1 MGSTSR
7 GVDGQPTSHFRSA
20 AHARPLL
27 RSLLRTTGWLL
38 SKSARLL
45 AWTSERRRRVAP
57 DLIVAAMLGS
67 VLLASG
73 HATAQ
78 DTPANIIS
86 DQIRRQGF
94 PCDEPRQAR
103 RDEQASRPNG
113 AVWIMHCANVAY
125 RVTLIPDMA
134 AKVELIK

>member
-1 MGSTSR
+1 MT
-7 GVDGQPTSHFRSA
+7 
-20 AHARPLL
+20 L
-27 RSLLRTTGWLL
+27 RHRI
-38 SKSARLL
+38 L
-45 AWTSERRRRVAP
+45 AWTSERHSTVRPGLV
-57 DLIVAAMLGS
+57 VVAMLGS

-94 PCDEPRQAR
+94 LCDEPRQAT
-103 RDEQASRPNG
+103 RDEQASKPNS
-113 AVWIMHCANVAY
+113 AVWIMRCANTAY

-134 AKVELIK
+134 AQVELIK

>member
-1 MGSTSR
+1 MT
-7 GVDGQPTSHFRSA
+7 
-20 AHARPLL
+20 L
-27 RSLLRTTGWLL
+27 RHRI
-38 SKSARLL
+38 L
-45 AWTSERRRRVAP
+45 ACTSERRRTVRRGLAV
-57 DLIVAAMLGS
+57 VAMLGS
-67 VLLASG
+67 GLLASG

-94 PCDEPRQAR
+94 PCDEPRQAK
-103 RDEQASRPNG
+103 RDEEASKPNG
-113 AVWIMHCANVAY
+113 AVWIMRCANTAY